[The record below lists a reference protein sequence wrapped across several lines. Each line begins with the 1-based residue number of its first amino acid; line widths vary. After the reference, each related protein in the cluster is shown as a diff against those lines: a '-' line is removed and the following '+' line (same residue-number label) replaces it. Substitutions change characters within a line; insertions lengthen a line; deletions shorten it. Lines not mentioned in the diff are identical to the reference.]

1 MYFLTKN
8 HEDGDSD
15 EGNDTVISLCYSL
28 GDKRVFLCPSNYLS
42 SKEVFDFFLY
52 FNSKGEKDMKKWKS
66 IWLMMIIALV
76 AVLGACNAKD
86 KTESAAQGEKV
97 EPSEAAAEVT
107 IENNDTSQTYKEAPT
122 KAISLNQH
130 VTEIM
135 LALGLEDSM
144 VGTAYLDDKIYEPL
158 QEAYDKVPVLSDQY
172 PTKEQVIDAEADFLY
187 AGWKSGFGEKGVGTP
202 EELEELGIHT
212 YLHTASNM
220 TKPTLEDIFTDIRN
234 IAKIFRIEDRGEALI
249 EQMTKDVEAVQAKLP
264 KDSEKL
270 RVLVFDSGEKDV
282 FTAGQNF
289 MNELVTIAGG
299 ENIFGDVES
308 GWTTVSKEDAVDRNP
323 EVVVVI
329 DYGETTADQ
338 KIQFLKNDPALKEME
353 AVKNERFVILPL
365 SAASEGVRAAEAI
378 EILAKG
384 FYPENF

>member
-1 MYFLTKN
+1 M
-8 HEDGDSD
+8 GI
-15 EGNDTVISLCYSL
+15 VIKVLIPFFHYATLLVTRGFFYALPIILVAKKSLISFYIYH
-28 GDKRVFLCPSNYLS
+28 N
-42 SKEVFDFFLY
+42 
-52 FNSKGEKDMKKWKS
+52 KGEKDMKKWRS
-66 IWLMMIIALV
+66 IWLVMVIALI
-76 AVLGACNAKD
+76 AVLGACGAKD
-86 KTESAAQGEKV
+86 KPESATQSEKV
-97 EPSEAAAEVT
+97 EPSEATTSEVI
-107 IENNDTSQTYKEAPT
+107 IENNETTQTYKEAPK

-158 QEAYDKVPVLSDQY
+158 QAAYDKVPVLSDQY

-202 EELEELGIHT
+202 EELEQLGIHT

-220 TKPTLEDIFTDIRN
+220 TKPTLEDIFTDIRH
-234 IAKIFRIEDRGEALI
+234 IAEIFRVEDRGEALI
-249 EQMTKDVEAVQAKLP
+249 EQMTKDVEEVQAKLP
-264 KDSEKL
+264 KDSENL
-270 RVLVFDSGEKDV
+270 RVLVFDSGDKDV

-299 ENIFGDVES
+299 QNIFGDVES

-329 DYGETTADQ
+329 DYGETTAEQ
-338 KIQFLKNDPALKEME
+338 KINFLKNDPALKEME
-353 AVKNERFVILPL
+353 AVKNDRFVILPL
-365 SAASEGVRAAEAI
+365 SAASEGVRAAVAI
-378 EILAKG
+378 QILAKG
-384 FYPENF
+384 FYPANF

>member
-1 MYFLTKN
+1 
-8 HEDGDSD
+8 
-15 EGNDTVISLCYSL
+15 
-28 GDKRVFLCPSNYLS
+28 
-42 SKEVFDFFLY
+42 
-52 FNSKGEKDMKKWKS
+52 MKKWNS
-66 IWLMMIIALV
+66 IWLILVIALV
-76 AVLGACNAKD
+76 AVLGACNATNNK
-86 KTESAAQGEKV
+86 ESAEQGEKV
-97 EPSEAAAEVT
+97 EPSETATTEVT
-107 IENNDTSQTYKEAPT
+107 IENNGTTQTYKEAPK

-135 LALGLEDSM
+135 LALDLEDSM

-202 EELEELGIHT
+202 EELEALGIHT

-234 IAKIFRIEDRGEALI
+234 IAKIFRVEDRGEALI
-249 EQMTKDVEAVQAKLP
+249 EQMTKDVENVQAKLP
-264 KDSEKL
+264 KDDENL
-270 RVLVFDSGEKDV
+270 RVLVFDSGEKDI

-299 ENIFGDVES
+299 QNIFGDVEA

-329 DYGETTADQ
+329 DYGETTAEQ

-353 AVKNERFVILPL
+353 AVKNQCFVILPL

>member
-1 MYFLTKN
+1 M
-8 HEDGDSD
+8 GI
-15 EGNDTVISLCYSL
+15 VIKVTIPFFHYATLLATRGFFFALPMILVARKSLISFYIY
-28 GDKRVFLCPSNYLS
+28 DN
-42 SKEVFDFFLY
+42 
-52 FNSKGEKDMKKWKS
+52 KGEKDMKKWRS
-66 IWLMMIIALV
+66 IWLVMLIALI
-76 AVLGACNAKD
+76 AVLGACGTKD
-86 KTESAAQGEKV
+86 KPESATQTEKV
-97 EPSEAAAEVT
+97 EPSEATTTEV
-107 IENNDTSQTYKEAPT
+107 IIKNNGTTQTYKEAPT

-144 VGTAYLDDKIYEPL
+144 VGTAYLDDEIYEPL
-158 QEAYDKVPVLSDQY
+158 QAAYDKVPVLSDQY
-172 PTKEQVIDAEADFLY
+172 PTKEQVIDAGADFLY

-220 TKPTLEDIFTDIRN
+220 TKPTLEDIFTDIRH
-234 IAKIFRIEDRGEALI
+234 IAEIFRVEDRGEAYI
-249 EQMTKDVEAVQAKLP
+249 EQMTKDVEEVQAKLP
-264 KDSEKL
+264 KDRENL

-299 ENIFGDVES
+299 QNIFGDVES

-323 EVVVVI
+323 EVVVII
-329 DYGETTADQ
+329 DYGETTAEQ
-338 KIQFLKNDPALKEME
+338 KINFLKNDPALKEME
-353 AVKNERFVILPL
+353 AVKNDRFVILPL

-378 EILAKG
+378 QILAKG

>member
-1 MYFLTKN
+1 
-8 HEDGDSD
+8 
-15 EGNDTVISLCYSL
+15 
-28 GDKRVFLCPSNYLS
+28 
-42 SKEVFDFFLY
+42 
-52 FNSKGEKDMKKWKS
+52 
-66 IWLMMIIALV
+66 
-76 AVLGACNAKD
+76 
-86 KTESAAQGEKV
+86 
-97 EPSEAAAEVT
+97 
-107 IENNDTSQTYKEAPT
+107 
-122 KAISLNQH
+122 
-130 VTEIM
+130 
-135 LALGLEDSM
+135 M
-144 VGTAYLDDKIYEPL
+144 VGTAYLDDTIYEPL

-202 EELEELGIHT
+202 EELEALGIHT

-234 IAKIFRIEDRGEALI
+234 IAKIFRVEDRGEALI
-249 EQMTKDVEAVQAKLP
+249 EQMTKDVESVQSKLP
-264 KDSEKL
+264 KDDENL
-270 RVLVFDSGEKDV
+270 RVLVFDSGEKDI

-299 ENIFGDVES
+299 QNIFGDVES

-329 DYGETTADQ
+329 DYGETTAEQ